1 MKRKFIYIILAA
13 LMLASCSN
21 KKQKTIKLGSNCK
34 LNYTL
39 ENDRLI
45 SIELLQQD
53 SKAILYYPKN
63 GEVEFSISDFYKK
76 CNGII
81 TNEFYS
87 LEISNGEDNICT
99 INKND
104 NITACDFTVNS
115 EYKSIMQY
123 DVRNKISEN
132 YQKIGT
138 KEYLYEM
145 DQEGIRCK

>member
-1 MKRKFIYIILAA
+1 MKTKFIYIILAT
-13 LMLASCSN
+13 LILAGCSN
-21 KKQKTIKLGSNCK
+21 KKQKTIELGNNCK

-39 ENDRLI
+39 EKDMLV
-45 SIELLQQD
+45 SIELVQQD
-53 SKAILYYPKN
+53 SKAIFYYPKN
-63 GEVEFSISDFYKK
+63 GEMEFSISDFYKK

-115 EYKSIMQY
+115 EYKSIIQY

-132 YQKIGT
+132 YQKFGT

-145 DQEGIRCK
+145 NQEGIRCK